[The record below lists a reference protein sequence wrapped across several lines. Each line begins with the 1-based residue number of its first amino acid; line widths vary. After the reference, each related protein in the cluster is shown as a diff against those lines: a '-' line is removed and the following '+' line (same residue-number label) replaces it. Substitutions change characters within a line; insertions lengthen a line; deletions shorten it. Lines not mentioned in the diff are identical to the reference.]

1 MGVRTFILSLLHHWV
16 ITFKDNQEFH
26 QDCVF
31 QRIAGSIVNWQIK
44 SSMIE
49 ETQLDNVIK
58 ILELLFSYDSSD
70 VPVKKIIAEISKLLE
85 NMKILNSYLLCFQ
98 DDESLDVLFRYCVA
112 QVIYLQKYGKYGTSF
127 IEKMMLI
134 MPYKVKKEANNFI
147 QLNSIY
153 SIELCTWVLI
163 GDGCFPRIS
172 HTGNHIPDP
181 ITYWDDNID
190 DDI

>member
-1 MGVRTFILSLLHHWV
+1 M
-16 ITFKDNQEFH
+16 
-26 QDCVF
+26 
-31 QRIAGSIVNWQIK
+31 IAGSIVKWQRK

-58 ILELLFSYDSSD
+58 ILELLFSYDLID
-70 VPVKKIIAEISKLLE
+70 VPVKKIIAEIYKLLE

-98 DDESLDVLFRYCVA
+98 DYESLHVSFRSCVA
-112 QVIYLQKYGKYGTSF
+112 QVIHLQEYGKYGTPF
-127 IEKMMLI
+127 FEKMMLI
-134 MPYKVKKEANNFI
+134 MPYNLKKESNNFI

-153 SIELCTWVLI
+153 SIELSTWVLI
-163 GDGCFPRIS
+163 GDVCFHHIT

-181 ITYWDDNID
+181 ITYWDDIID